1 MSIQE
6 LWDIPKNLSQLVD
19 ELKLLN
25 IVLERTSNIPKNIDL
40 ADVFNN
46 LKEVN
51 EHLNDMKKILADL
64 GGWNVVK

>member
-1 MSIQE
+1 MQE
-6 LWDIPKNLSQLVD
+6 LWDIPKNLNQLVT
-19 ELKLLN
+19 ELKLFN